1 MSFFNQFPVRT
12 YDADKDGIQDTVTD
26 IFRYVDVDDK
36 PIDSISSYIFY
47 EIEDGERPDI
57 VSQKLYGTPDYYWT
71 FFVINDSLK
80 HGLEDWPMSTQEF
93 NDSMEENFSQFSS
106 VQLRMNTEENQPVEY
121 FDEID
126 SQGNI
131 SNENKYAKQIIFP
144 SKILQSLNPNVFI
157 PPSDAQATTN
167 NTYNAI

>member
-12 YDADKDGIQDTVTD
+12 YDANKDGIQDTVTD
-26 IFRYVDVDDK
+26 IFRYVDVDDNR
-36 PIDSISSYIFY
+36 IDSISSYIFY

-93 NDSMEENFSQFSS
+93 NEFMEENFSKFSS
-106 VQLRMNTEENQPVEY
+106 VQLRMDTEENQPLQFV
-121 FDEID
+121 DTID
-126 SQGNI
+126 SQGNV
-131 SNENKYAKQIIFP
+131 SKDNSYRKQIIFP
-144 SKILQSLNPNVFI
+144 TKTLQAINQTVYI
-157 PPSDAQATTN
+157 PPSDAQAKN
-167 NTYNAI
+167 SIANK